1 MDTQSMALSGNERK
15 LMGTLC
21 LLIIFGNINMT
32 MFNLSI
38 PSISADFALTSSQ
51 VSWVMVGYSIL
62 MAIGAGTYGK
72 LTESFSFRQLY
83 VIGLIL
89 LAFGSMTG
97 FFAASYLQVI
107 IGRLLQAA
115 GASSISPLS
124 YAAVTLYFKPTVKGR
139 VLGTL
144 SATIAFASG
153 FGPVFGGFVEQY
165 FGWRA
170 LFIVSSL
177 SLFVIPLIFKYVP
190 DKKHDR
196 GSFDFLGAVL
206 FSAGLALVLLGVT
219 NYWFMLIAGAAVLLW
234 FGTHIQKKN
243 IHLSM
248 HLS

>member
-89 LAFGSMTG
+89 LAFGSMIG

-144 SATIAFASG
+144 SATIAFAFRLRACVRRFRG
-153 FGPVFGGFVEQY
+153 AILWLACFVHRVQSEPICY
-165 FGWRA
+165 
-170 LFIVSSL
+170 
-177 SLFVIPLIFKYVP
+177 PY
-190 DKKHDR
+190 D
-196 GSFDFLGAVL
+196 
-206 FSAGLALVLLGVT
+206 
-219 NYWFMLIAGAAVLLW
+219 
-234 FGTHIQKKN
+234 IQVC
-243 IHLSM
+243 S
-248 HLS
+248 